1 MAFLMKSLTPQ
12 FGKSGFQFNILLREG
27 NVALLR
33 KTKLGFSFES
43 FEVVRIQRHNGYQI
57 AGKKI
62 PPAEMMPSSYNWG
75 THGWTFTSYDAA
87 CVKFNQLKDK
97 QSVLTKC
104 LNFISYCPGGDG
116 GLNQCWRGRCLHH
129 DQIGRVI
136 SQMQNNKLK
145 SGEEALPN

>member
-1 MAFLMKSLTPQ
+1 MKALANE
-12 FGKSGFQFNILLREG
+12 FRKSGFDFKLLLRDG

-33 KTKLGFSFES
+33 KTKPALFFES
-43 FEVVRIQRHNGYQI
+43 YEVVRVQRHNGYQI

-97 QSVLTKC
+97 QSVLT
-104 LNFISYCPGGDG
+104 
-116 GLNQCWRGRCLHH
+116 
-129 DQIGRVI
+129 
-136 SQMQNNKLK
+136 
-145 SGEEALPN
+145 